1 MEVRDPVSGILK
13 GKDGPVWSIAPGA
26 TVYEALELMADK
38 EIGALLV
45 EEGSEI
51 VGLLSE
57 RDYARKI
64 ILMGRSSRTT
74 TVGEIMVS
82 PPITVLP
89 DCSVDEAMRAMTQNR
104 VRHLPVLNRSGKAL
118 GIVSIGDC
126 VKWVITSHEKTIE
139 QLHSYIAG
147 QF

>member
-13 GKDGPVWSIAPGA
+13 DKKGPVWSIAPDA
-26 TVYEALELMADK
+26 TVFEALELMADK
-38 EIGALLV
+38 EIGALMV
-45 EEGSEI
+45 EEGGEL

-64 ILMGRSSRTT
+64 ILMGRASRTT
-74 TVGEIMVS
+74 TVGEIMAS
-82 PPITVLP
+82 PPISVTP
-89 DCSVDEAMRAMTQNR
+89 DCTVDEAMRTMTVNR
-104 VRHLPVLNRSGKAL
+104 VRHLPVLNGTGRAL